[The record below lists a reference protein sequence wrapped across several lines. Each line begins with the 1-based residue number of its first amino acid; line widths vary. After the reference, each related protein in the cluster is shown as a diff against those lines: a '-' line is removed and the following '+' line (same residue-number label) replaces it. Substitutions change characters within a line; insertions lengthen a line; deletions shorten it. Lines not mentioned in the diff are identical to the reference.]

1 MYLLEWKEAKN
12 TETLNE
18 EEENKTKTKPTTLYL
33 RYCCGH
39 YQLPFKLLW

>member
-18 EEENKTKTKPTTLYL
+18 EEENKQKLN
-33 RYCCGH
+33 RQH
-39 YQLPFKLLW
+39 YI